1 MAYCHIIPFHFDAI
15 RRQAQS
21 GTKRE
26 TAAGVS

>member
-1 MAYCHIIPFHFDAI
+1 MVYCHTVPFRFDAI

-21 GTKRE
+21 ETKRE